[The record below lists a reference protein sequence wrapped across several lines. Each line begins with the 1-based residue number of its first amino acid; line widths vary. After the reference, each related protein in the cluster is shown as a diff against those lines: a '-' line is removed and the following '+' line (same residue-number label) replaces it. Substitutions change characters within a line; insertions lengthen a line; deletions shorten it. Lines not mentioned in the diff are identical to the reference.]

1 MNEYQACFLFD
12 SQIRYVRSSERLKYC
27 GMYASFPGTEMY
39 SEPRETSKTEIEKLL
54 TISLNAPS

>member
-12 SQIRYVRSSERLKYC
+12 SQIRYVRSSERLKYS
-27 GMYASFPGTEMY
+27 GIYASLPGTEMY
-39 SEPRETSKTEIEKLL
+39 PEPCQTSKMEIEKLL